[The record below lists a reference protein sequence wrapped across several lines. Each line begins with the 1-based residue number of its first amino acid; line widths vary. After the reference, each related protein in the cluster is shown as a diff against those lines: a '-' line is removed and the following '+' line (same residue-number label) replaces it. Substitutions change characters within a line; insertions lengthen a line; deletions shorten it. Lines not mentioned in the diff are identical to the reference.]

1 FQNITE
7 YNDYKESAK
16 LQKRRDVLKL
26 SLEKSFLYK
35 EEDKYFFTPKGSVII
50 ESIKNHLISE
60 FNEDHPINIYLPSN
74 TDYKSAFKA
83 LDKAIES
90 KTLSYKVLPKMVMSE
105 ITVANE
111 LINNPTPVLISKLYM
126 QNGKELMNSAD
137 FIEKL
142 IDVCGYIT
150 KQDINVNI
158 RCTDLENKIVKTVST
173 LFQKRIISHTKVLS
187 NKVNGIA
194 EIEFNVRD
202 SVGKEWILC
211 RCFIPNVTDERVTY
225 RDNQNQNQSA
235 VEIGV
240 YFDIISIFAYL
251 VEEFEYDMPFKF
263 KPVQAVCIPKS
274 NDQLDFATS
283 VNNHLLNNNF
293 RTIIDNRSLSLQSKI
308 YDAEKK
314 KIPFIF
320 IIGPKEESNN
330 AVSIR
335 KRNVEIGLMSN
346 ENLINFINEN
356 KEKR

>member
-1 FQNITE
+1 
-7 YNDYKESAK
+7 
-16 LQKRRDVLKL
+16 
-26 SLEKSFLYK
+26 
-35 EEDKYFFTPKGSVII
+35 PKGSIII
-50 ESIKNHLISE
+50 ENIKNHLFSE
-60 FNEDHPINIYLPSN
+60 FRENHPTKLCLPSN
-74 TDYKSAFKA
+74 IDYKTAFKA
-83 LDKAIES
+83 LDKAIDS
-90 KTLSYKVLPKMVMSE
+90 KTLSYKVLPKMIISE
-105 ITVANE
+105 IFVSNE
-111 LINNPTPVLISKLYM
+111 VINNPSPVLISKLYM
-126 QNGKELMNSAD
+126 QNGKELVDSAD

-158 RCTDLENKIVKTVST
+158 RCTDLEHRVVKTIST

-187 NKVNGIA
+187 NKVTGIA

-211 RCFIPNVTDERVTY
+211 RCFIPNVNEERVMY
-225 RDNQNQNQSA
+225 RNSQNQNQAA

-240 YFDIISIFAYL
+240 YFDVISIFAYL

-263 KPVQAVCIPKS
+263 KPTQAVCIPKS
-274 NDQLDFATS
+274 NDQLDFANS
-283 VNNHLLNNNF
+283 VNNHLLNNTI
-293 RTIIDNRSLSLQSKI
+293 RSIIDNRSLSLQSKI

-314 KIPFIF
+314 KIPFIL

-346 ENLINFINEN
+346 ENLLNFINEN